1 MKLGIAM
8 NLPHSSA
15 EEWAKKHRDLGL
27 SAVVFPCSHRS
38 TISQIDDY
46 VKACHAY
53 GLQIAEVGAWK
64 NLLSKNPKERSDN
77 FEYCLRQLELA
88 DYIGARCVVN
98 ISGSTGAVWDGGY
111 LENYSKKTYYNVVET
126 VQRLID
132 LAKPQKTFYTL
143 EPMPWMI
150 PDSPEC
156 YLKLIKDIDR
166 KAFGVHMDIVNMISD
181 PKKYFFNREFT
192 DHAFSVLGS
201 HIKSCHLKDHLL
213 GTTLTLK
220 LCEVPLGKGNYNIT
234 NYIKNIN
241 TIDESM
247 PVIIEHLANENDYME
262 AINYLKSTIERGET
276 R

>member
-98 ISGSTGAVWDGGY
+98 ISGSTGEVWDGGY
-111 LENYSKKTYYNVVET
+111 LENYSKK
-126 VQRLID
+126 
-132 LAKPQKTFYTL
+132 
-143 EPMPWMI
+143 
-150 PDSPEC
+150 
-156 YLKLIKDIDR
+156 
-166 KAFGVHMDIVNMISD
+166 
-181 PKKYFFNREFT
+181 
-192 DHAFSVLGS
+192 
-201 HIKSCHLKDHLL
+201 HI
-213 GTTLTLK
+213 TT
-220 LCEVPLGKGNYNIT
+220 
-234 NYIKNIN
+234 
-241 TIDESM
+241 
-247 PVIIEHLANENDYME
+247 
-262 AINYLKSTIERGET
+262 
-276 R
+276 